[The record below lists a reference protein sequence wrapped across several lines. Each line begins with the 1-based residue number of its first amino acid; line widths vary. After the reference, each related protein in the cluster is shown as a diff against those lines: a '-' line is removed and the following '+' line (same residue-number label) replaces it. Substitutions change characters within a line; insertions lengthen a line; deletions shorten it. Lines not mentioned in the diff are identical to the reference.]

1 MDVQTTA
8 DKIICVGEVQSD
20 VDFSSPFGNSGP
32 YKSSLKKM
40 DDRNRVVRFEFL
52 TTIAIRLM

>member
-20 VDFSSPFGNSGP
+20 VDFSSLFGNSGP

-40 DDRNRVVRFEFL
+40 DDRNRVV
-52 TTIAIRLM
+52 